1 MIKNMAEFTYKLNE
15 NGGGHILYFTEKLD
29 DYVQNAVEF
38 IISGIK
44 NNEYVLFVENEPINL
59 LVSQKLENILGA
71 DEIKRVHQ
79 ISNFDFYCS
88 TGNFHTVTILNYF
101 FNTLDP
107 YFDQNLKIRC
117 WGHVE
122 WPTQK
127 HINSTLK
134 EFEFEVDRLMPE
146 MDIIG
151 VCAYNL
157 DRLTKE
163 VQKALMECHGYLMTD
178 NEIMKLVD
186 EADGI
191 KKIF

>member
-1 MIKNMAEFTYKLNE
+1 MADSKTY
-15 NGGGHILYFTEKLD
+15 
-29 DYVQNAVEF
+29 
-38 IISGIK
+38 
-44 NNEYVLFVENEPINL
+44 
-59 LVSQKLENILGA
+59 
-71 DEIKRVHQ
+71 
-79 ISNFDFYCS
+79 
-88 TGNFHTVTILNYF
+88 
-101 FNTLDP
+101 
-107 YFDQNLKIRC
+107 
-117 WGHVE
+117 
-122 WPTQK
+122 
-127 HINSTLK
+127 NSTLK

-151 VCAYNL
+151 ICAYNL